1 MLACWRKLTGPRR
14 EGAVKGIGCTIVS
27 LGAANWISLT
37 TGGHIHAK
45 QTSRCIRRIL
55 QRNSRFSHH
64 NNSLVCGNLRDG
76 VVQLLLH
83 FGLRRR
89 GIPAGGLVFDSKGNL
104 YGTTNAGGTGQGCAD
119 QGTGCGTVFELIPNN
134 GKWTEKVLY
143 NFCPVNGM
151 CPDGYSPSGSLI
163 LDRDG
168 NLYGTTTSGGT
179 VSGGG
184 TVFELTHKNG
194 KWTEKVLYSFGY
206 SPDGSDPEAG
216 LVFDKYGNL
225 YGTTFF
231 GGTKDS
237 GTVFELMRGNG
248 KWTEKILY
256 NFAGYK
262 NGGNPRFP
270 VILDKAGNLYGT
282 IVEGGAYGDGLVFEL
297 VLDKGRWT
305 QKWLH
310 SFNHDGK
317 DGIGPG
323 PVIVDNVGNLYGTT
337 ANGGA
342 DTSGC
347 NGYGCGTVFEL
358 MHNNSKW
365 TEKVLHSFDGK
376 DGHGSETNVIFDNVG
391 NLYGTTYEGGTDSSG
406 CNGFGCGTVFELTPN
421 NGKWTEKLLHSFGS
435 TPDGAQP
442 SGNLIR
448 DAAGNVYGTT
458 EAGGAN
464 SSFCFSNG
472 GCGTVFEVTP

>member
-1 MLACWRKLTGPRR
+1 MPSKRLAVFV
-14 EGAVKGIGCTIVS
+14 ASFSVI
-27 LGAANWISLT
+27 LGSLT
-37 TGGHIHAK
+37 ITTPLFAA
-45 QTSRCIRRIL
+45 TSETVLYSFC
-55 QRNSRFSHH
+55 STPG
-64 NNSLVCGNLRDG
+64 CADG
-76 VVQLLLH
+76 
-83 FGLRRR
+83 

-104 YGTTNAGGTGQGCAD
+104 YGTTNGGGTGQGCGD

-143 NFCPVNGM
+143 NFCPVNGV

-237 GTVFELMRGNG
+237 GTVFELMCGNG

-262 NGGNPRFP
+262 NSGNPRFP

-342 DTSGC
+342 NTSGC

-376 DGHGSETNVIFDNVG
+376 DGHGSVTNVIFDNVG

>member
-1 MLACWRKLTGPRR
+1 
-14 EGAVKGIGCTIVS
+14 
-27 LGAANWISLT
+27 
-37 TGGHIHAK
+37 
-45 QTSRCIRRIL
+45 
-55 QRNSRFSHH
+55 
-64 NNSLVCGNLRDG
+64 
-76 VVQLLLH
+76 
-83 FGLRRR
+83 
-89 GIPAGGLVFDSKGNL
+89 
-104 YGTTNAGGTGQGCAD
+104 
-119 QGTGCGTVFELIPNN
+119 
-134 GKWTEKVLY
+134 
-143 NFCPVNGM
+143 
-151 CPDGYSPSGSLI
+151 
-163 LDRDG
+163 
-168 NLYGTTTSGGT
+168 
-179 VSGGG
+179 
-184 TVFELTHKNG
+184 
-194 KWTEKVLYSFGY
+194 
-206 SPDGSDPEAG
+206 
-216 LVFDKYGNL
+216 
-225 YGTTFF
+225 
-231 GGTKDS
+231 
-237 GTVFELMRGNG
+237 
-248 KWTEKILY
+248 
-256 NFAGYK
+256 
-262 NGGNPRFP
+262 
-270 VILDKAGNLYGT
+270 
-282 IVEGGAYGDGLVFEL
+282 
-297 VLDKGRWT
+297 
-305 QKWLH
+305 
-310 SFNHDGK
+310 
-317 DGIGPG
+317 
-323 PVIVDNVGNLYGTT
+323 VIVDNVGNLYGTT

>member
-1 MLACWRKLTGPRR
+1 MPSKRLAVFV
-14 EGAVKGIGCTIVS
+14 ASFSVI
-27 LGAANWISLT
+27 LGSLT
-37 TGGHIHAK
+37 ITTPLFAA
-45 QTSRCIRRIL
+45 TSETVLYSFC
-55 QRNSRFSHH
+55 STSG
-64 NNSLVCGNLRDG
+64 CADG
-76 VVQLLLH
+76 
-83 FGLRRR
+83 

-143 NFCPVNGM
+143 NFCPVNGV

-237 GTVFELMRGNG
+237 GTVFELMCGNG

-262 NGGNPRFP
+262 NSGNPRFP

-376 DGHGSETNVIFDNVG
+376 DGHGSVTNVIFDNVG